1 MSKQSEMKLHTI
13 MRSFWAK
20 KDCIKEVWELKRV
33 ILVSEWLENWT
44 LKDKMIFIPNTG

>member
-1 MSKQSEMKLHTI
+1 

-20 KDCIKEVWELKRV
+20 KDRIEEVRELKKSV

-44 LKDKMIFIPNTG
+44 LKHKMIFIPNTS